1 MAYGQPWMQS
11 GRAVTI
17 DATMDVQVDPTLA
30 AGSISNTELGTDAVT
45 NVKVAAAAAIAFSK
59 LAALTRGS
67 VISGQTAGN
76 VPTVLDAKSSGQILV
91 GDGTDLV
98 SVAVSGDVTLA
109 SNGAV
114 TIAANAVDSS
124 MMDPVVIKTERVV
137 ISTANILAM
146 NGAPVDV
153 VTAPGAGIAIEF
165 ISATI
170 AYTHDTADYTG
181 GGDITINYSG
191 GSAVSG
197 VITKTNSFGASANK
211 IFRVGKTAETELEL
225 SSNTALVI
233 TNATGAFTDPGTA
246 AGTANLYVTY
256 RMVAL

>member
-1 MAYGQPWMQS
+1 MTDGMGNGLGQIGAS
-11 GRAVTI
+11 S
-17 DATMDVQVDPTLA
+17 LA
-30 AGSISNTELGTDAVT
+30 AGSVGTSE
-45 NVKVAAAAAIAFSK
+45 IADLSIVNADVSASAGIVLTK

-67 VISGQTAGN
+67 IISGQTASN
-76 VPTVLDAKSSGQILV
+76 VPTALAAKSSGQILV

-109 SNGAV
+109 SNGTV
-114 TIAANAVDSS
+114 TIAADAVDSS
-124 MMDPVVIKTERVV
+124 MMNPLVIKTERVV

-153 VTAPGAGIAIEF
+153 VAAPGAGIAIEF

-197 VITKTNSFGASANK
+197 TLTKTNSFGASANK

-225 SSNTALVI
+225 SSATALVI

-246 AGTANLYVTY
+246 AGTANLYITY
-256 RMVAL
+256 RMVSL